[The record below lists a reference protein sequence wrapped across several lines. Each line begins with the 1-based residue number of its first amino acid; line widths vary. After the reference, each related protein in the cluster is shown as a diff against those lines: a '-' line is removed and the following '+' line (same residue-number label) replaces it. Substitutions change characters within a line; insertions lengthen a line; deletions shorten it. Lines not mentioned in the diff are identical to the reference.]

1 MKFEDTFVFVEEN
14 SNSND
19 VVEETRLD
27 IVDRINDIVKDLMQ
41 DDKSYEDFL
50 IKDIFN
56 NAKIIEGINEFIGT
70 FVEIK

>member
-50 IKDIFN
+50 VKDIFN

>member
-14 SNSND
+14 SNSDD

-27 IVDRINDIVKDLMQ
+27 IVDRINDIVKDLIQ
-41 DDKSYEDFL
+41 DDKSYESFL

-56 NAKIIEGINEFIGT
+56 NTKIIEGINEFIGT

>member
-56 NAKIIEGINEFIGT
+56 NTKIIEGINEFIGT

>member
-70 FVEIK
+70 FIEVK

>member
-19 VVEETRLD
+19 IVEETRLD

-56 NAKIIEGINEFIGT
+56 NVKIIEGINEFIGT

>member
-14 SNSND
+14 SNSNN

-70 FVEIK
+70 FIEIK

>member
-27 IVDRINDIVKDLMQ
+27 IVDRINDIVKDLIQ
-41 DDKSYEDFL
+41 DDKSYESFL

-56 NAKIIEGINEFIGT
+56 NTKIIEGINEFIGT